1 MKKRKAAAKP
11 AQQPLFAELE
21 YPLET
26 SIDEQLRQ
34 AMKDSSLSRYA
45 IAQQSGIS
53 QSVLSRFA
61 SGERGLTAETAERLA
76 HSLGLRLALVSP
88 VQEMAA
94 DVFGQLFTTFK
105 DMPPHD
111 DFEQVILFVLNKLAK
126 RSTFPPYVSLA
137 DFRPALA
144 KILAV
149 ERKAL
154 DAKLLAMRITLS
166 FSILEGR
173 HATTAAEREACLM
186 IDGQPHLL
194 VRVRTDDEMGRIKTA
209 VKRDAVQN
217 IDELYRLLKTE
228 FDTCR

>member
-34 AMKDSSLSRYA
+34 AMKDSNLSRYA

-76 HSLGLRLALVSP
+76 HSLGLRLALVSEL
-88 VQEMAA
+88 QELFGSLIADAAAKVLSEPQPPDDLMATIISA
-94 DVFGQLFTTFK
+94 ALR
-105 DMPPHD
+105 
-111 DFEQVILFVLNKLAK
+111 KL
-126 RSTFPPYVSLA
+126 RRESPFPPYVSLA
-137 DFRPALA
+137 DFRPAMVKFLPDT
-144 KILAV
+144 
-149 ERKAL
+149 ERNEV
-154 DAKLLAMRITLS
+154 DAKLLAMRKAGLLS
-166 FSILEGR
+166 FSIVEGR
-173 HATTAAEREACLM
+173 HAMTAAEREACLM

-194 VRVRTDDEMGRIKTA
+194 V
-209 VKRDAVQN
+209 Q
-217 IDELYRLLKTE
+217 LLE
-228 FDTCR
+228 S